1 MAVLNV
7 LCFRILS
14 MQSLIET
21 MTFFPYMVKH
31 NLRVCSFNIQCSTTG
46 ILFHPEMTNLFL
58 SDNCMYM
65 IFISFQYFIDRN
77 NYQI

>member
-14 MQSLIET
+14 MQPLIET

-31 NLRVCSFNIQCSTTG
+31 NLGVCSFNIQCSTIE
-46 ILFHPEMTNLFL
+46 ILFHSRMANLFL

-77 NYQI
+77 KHQI